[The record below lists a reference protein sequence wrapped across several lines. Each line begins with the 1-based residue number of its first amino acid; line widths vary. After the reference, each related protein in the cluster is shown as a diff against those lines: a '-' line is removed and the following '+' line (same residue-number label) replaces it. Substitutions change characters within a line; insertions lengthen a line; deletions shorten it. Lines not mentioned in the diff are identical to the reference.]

1 MNFNNLF
8 ISLAL
13 PLFLLAGCSATTS
26 GSTHKTSVEKA
37 MDDCVV
43 SVTSGAI
50 LGAIL
55 GAAVGGDVGDGALLG
70 GAAGVG
76 VCGFLINRA
85 SEEDKARMAE
95 IELAALNSP
104 VFGETRQSFVSTNG
118 KDVFSVKT
126 ATKKVEQKDVPK
138 TILNNPDT
146 STTIYDTSVGCKN
159 YKTDIIVGS
168 KIVTKSGISCRTI
181 TGDWVNF

>member
-1 MNFNNLF
+1 MNFKNLL
-8 ISLAL
+8 ISVSL
-13 PLFLLAGCSATTS
+13 PVLLLTACSATTS

-37 MDDCVV
+37 LDDCVV
-43 SVTSGAI
+43 SVASGAV

-55 GAAVGGDVGDGALLG
+55 GAAVGGNVGDGAFFG

-76 VCGFLINRA
+76 ACGFLINRA

-138 TILNNPDT
+138 TVSNNFDNN
-146 STTIYDTSVGCKN
+146 TTIYDISVGCKN

-168 KIVTKSGISCRTI
+168 KTVTKSGLSCRTI